1 MPLSIPSLLPPPE
14 PPPLAA
20 SAGNRLF
27 PVFLKLE
34 QLHVLLVGGGAVGF
48 EKLSAMLANSP
59 NAAITVVATWFGPE
73 LRVLAGQHPAVQLR
87 EQPYDPTHL
96 VGHDLVI
103 VATDDKAL
111 NLQIKADATRQR
123 LLCNVADTP
132 AACDFYLG
140 SIVQKGDLKI
150 AISTNGKSP
159 TVAKRLREMLTHTLP
174 DELHDVLQ
182 RMGIIREKVGGD
194 FAHKVRS
201 LNAVTAE
208 LTGGRAYESP
218 QTRRW
223 RRLALGSLGVLAAL
237 VLYTVLARY
246 FTWQEALTLATSSRT
261 FYVFVAIGFGAQL
274 IDGMLGMGYGVVTAI
289 SLMSLNI
296 TPAAVSASIHSAEMF
311 SSGASGYHHYRLGN
325 VNRKLFKVML
335 IPGVLGAV
343 TGALLLT
350 HFGEAYAGFVK
361 PILAVYL
368 LLLGLRI
375 ISKAFAK
382 PGPRKKH
389 KKLGLLA
396 AAGGFL
402 DSFGGGG
409 WGPLVTSTLI
419 AGGRTPQYVIGTVSI
434 TEFFVTF
441 ASAATFFAAL
451 GVTHWQIVLGLI
463 VGGVAAAPLAAR
475 LAGRLPIRWM
485 FLGVGLMVIV
495 WSLWALRKVFM

>member
-1 MPLSIPSLLPPPE
+1 MPLSSNNALPQPE
-14 PPPLAA
+14 PPPAVPD
-20 SAGNRLF
+20 GNRLF

-103 VATDDKAL
+103 VATNDKAL

-159 TVAKRLREMLTHTLP
+159 TIAKRLREMLTHTLP
-174 DELHDVLQ
+174 DELHEVLQ
-182 RMGIIREKVGGD
+182 RMAQIREKVGGD
-194 FAHKVRS
+194 FAHKVKS

-208 LTGGRAYESP
+208 LTGGPAYESP
-218 QTRRW
+218 AAARW
-223 RRLALGSLGVLAAL
+223 RKIATGALLAFAAML
-237 VLYTVLARY
+237 VFNILSYY
-246 FTWQEALTLATSSRT
+246 FTWQQVWGAATHAET
-261 FYVFVAIGFGAQL
+261 FWIFVAIGFGAQL
-274 IDGMLGMGYGVVTAI
+274 IDGLLGMGYGVVTAI

-296 TPAAVSASIHSAEMF
+296 SPAAVSASIHTAEMF
-311 SSGASGYHHYRLGN
+311 ASGASGYHHYRFGN
-325 VNRKLFKVML
+325 VNKRLFKVLL
-335 IPGVLGAV
+335 IPGVLGAI
-343 TGALLLT
+343 TGAYLLS
-350 HFGEAYAGFVK
+350 HFGEKYGSYVK
-361 PILAVYL
+361 PLLAVYL
-368 LLLGLRI
+368 LLLGVRI
-375 ISKAFAK
+375 ITKAFAQTQQ
-382 PGPRKKH
+382 RKKH
-389 KKLGLLA
+389 RKLGLLA

-419 AGGRTPQYVIGTVSI
+419 AGGRTPQYVIGSVSV

-441 ASAATFFAAL
+441 ASAVTFFATL
-451 GVTHWQIVLGLI
+451 GISHWQIILGLI
-463 VGGVAAAPLAAR
+463 IGGVAAAPLAAR
-475 LAGRLPIRWM
+475 LAGRLPVRWM
-485 FLGVGLMVIV
+485 FVGVGLMVIV
-495 WSLWALRKVFM
+495 WSLWALRKLFM